1 MIHKCIDDYEVPDNQ
16 WSSNIGECVN
26 EYDYIS
32 APPSKLK
39 ASQVLYKTNDAAK
52 KVAY

>member
-1 MIHKCIDDYEVPDNQ
+1 MIMKSLTISDLRILEN
-16 WSSNIGECVN
+16 VN

-39 ASQVLYKTNDAAK
+39 ASQVFLYKTNDAAK